1 MPGNKRWHFE
11 AQDEAVFIFRDGKEV
26 FHSRKEQ
33 PLGPVKEIFY
43 GAEHS
48 QAKSFKAQAIEVSAH
63 GHMYAA
69 ASYSYVHMHA
79 SIRICY
85 LTVRA

>member
-1 MPGNKRWHFE
+1 MSRTPAVEVEVINFVLWTMPGNKRWHFE

-43 GAEHS
+43 GAEHP
-48 QAKSFKAQAIEVSAH
+48 QAKSFKAQAIEVS
-63 GHMYAA
+63 
-69 ASYSYVHMHA
+69 VQ
-79 SIRICY
+79 
-85 LTVRA
+85 